1 MGRRGQLFVYTS
13 NKEKV
18 REDQCRNWQLERLI
32 GGNKWILGGDFND
45 IKNPHEKSGGRIRL
59 EISCNGFRQF
69 IERMDI
75 EEVAY

>member
-1 MGRRGQLFVYTS
+1 MGRCGQLLFIQVIR
-13 NKEKV
+13 KKLEKING
-18 REDQCRNWQLERLI
+18 RNWQLERLI

-45 IKNPHEKSGGRIRL
+45 IKNPHEKSGGRIGS

-75 EEVAY
+75 EGVAY